1 MAYTRPDLYV
11 EEVLSA
17 ESGTSG
23 VSTSVA
29 SFVGVCEKGPTD
41 KATLI
46 TSFEKFKSIFGSAVK
61 NETMYYSV
69 RSFFANGG
77 AQCYVVRVAT
87 NGSVASYI
95 NIVDVSS
102 TNICDF
108 TAGYMGSKS
117 VGLHGDDLKF
127 ILARSADFTSNYV
140 AGITYDLQDDA
151 SEGHVRIEVKSIV
164 GLQTG
169 DVIRIINDFTSYD
182 DADNA
187 TFEAHTIKSVSSAVV
202 GNAIKHYITLNRPLA
217 GALTTANSKVELI
230 AYDLVVSSISS
241 GEQLETWDRL
251 NFNPASIY
259 YFGTVLN
266 DENFGSKHITFTS
279 VVDSIENLIKGDHIG
294 PNALNNGTTAVTG
307 LNATE
312 VIAGFDA
319 LSGKSSVNLLCVPP
333 SSADATNGSATS
345 VTAANLP
352 IIHVAMLEYCSNR
365 MDMFA
370 LLDAPLGKTP
380 AEMATYRSS
389 TIGVDNFWGAM
400 YYPHVTVLDED
411 GVTKLTV
418 PPSGSVAGLY
428 SRVDAM
434 APPEGSVSTSPA
446 GYGDFGL
453 LKDSIGV
460 EREVSASQ
468 HGDLNVVGV
477 NCIRRINQASG
488 SLPGTVVLG
497 ARTLSNIVDFKYIN
511 VRRMMTFIEQSV
523 VQLARPY
530 LFKNNNS
537 AMRTRLSDD
546 IEFFLRSLLDAGQ
559 LFGTTP
565 AESFFVKIDDS
576 INKIEDVKNGIL
588 NAEIGVALSRPAEFI
603 VFKFSQSPLG
613 GTTVVED

>member
-87 NGSVASYI
+87 NGSAASQLQVENAATSVI
-95 NIVDVSS
+95 GTFS
-102 TNICDF
+102 
-108 TAGYMGSKS
+108 AGFMGSKS
-117 VGLHGDDLKF
+117 VGLHGNELKLT
-127 ILARSADFTSNYV
+127 IAQSGDFTSNYELN
-140 AGITYDLQDDA
+140 TSTDLQADA
-151 SEGHVRIEVKSIV
+151 ALADVKIEVASIV

-169 DVIRIINDFTSYD
+169 DVVKITNNEKDS
-182 DADNA
+182 A
-187 TFEAHTIKSVSSAVV
+187 TTFVVHTIKSVSSAVV
-202 GNAIKHYITLNRPLA
+202 GGAIKHYITLNKPLA
-217 GALTTANSKVELI
+217 GALTAADSKIQLI
-230 AYDLVVSSISS
+230 AYDLVVSNSN

-251 NFNPASIY
+251 NFNPESIY

-266 DENFGSKHITFTS
+266 DENFGSKYITFTAS
-279 VVDSIENLIKGDHIG
+279 SETLTDSIIDAANVAANQEFLG
-294 PNALNNGTTAVTG
+294 GTTAVIG
-307 LNATE
+307 LSATE

-333 SSADATNGSATS
+333 SSADATNGNATS

-352 IIHVAMLEYCSNR
+352 VIHVAMLEYCSNR

-380 AEMATYRSS
+380 AQMATYRSS

-400 YYPHVTVLDED
+400 YYPHITVLDED

-460 EREVSASQ
+460 ETEVSASQ

-497 ARTLSNIVDFKYIN
+497 ARTLSYTVDFKYIN

-537 AMRTRLSDD
+537 AMRTTLSDD

-565 AESFFVKIDDS
+565 ADSFFVKIDDS